1 MILAALLH
9 GDDPHME
16 LIYFFSALLLAL
28 LPMGAFAG
36 MCVWVIRKY
45 RQERAAGTTP
55 SPTAPAAAPPPTA
68 P

>member
-1 MILAALLH
+1 MILAALLLH

-36 MCVWVIRKY
+36 MCVWVFRKY
-45 RQERAAGTTP
+45 RQEQAEDKAQPR
-55 SPTAPAAAPPPTA
+55 S
-68 P
+68 

>member
-1 MILAALLH
+1 MILASLLLLH

-36 MCVWVIRKY
+36 MCVWVFRKY
-45 RQERAAGTTP
+45 RQERAAERAAGGGTGGAT
-55 SPTAPAAAPPPTA
+55 
-68 P
+68 

>member
-1 MILAALLH
+1 MILAALLLH

-36 MCVWVIRKY
+36 MCVWVFKKY
-45 RQERAAGTTP
+45 RQERAAERAAGGGTRGP
-55 SPTAPAAAPPPTA
+55 V
-68 P
+68 